1 VSDRLLPRAELLAL
15 LDRIDVEGWDGPTGR
30 ELLDLVRERV
40 VRWSVSS
47 YRLQG
52 HMAAEAEASAWS
64 AAWES
69 LASPYLRT
77 TDEPMN
83 VLWAVVRR
91 AVAAEVLAS
100 KLLCDARESRRLS
113 PLGPRSAD
121 GSRGPVVRERPP
133 LSLDRLTQHP
143 DFDLTDDT
151 SMWSSPLLDRFVAA
165 MVEEGWPQPRAAET
179 VQVVASSARSHG
191 YRFTTAAGWR
201 RLAGLLDLP
210 PWQMRRLTILLVG
223 APGWPGLIERMIT
236 HGPQVLDGLGAR
248 LAIRSTLDRQLRP
261 PGPGLY
267 LADRDAHELCHAS

>member
-1 VSDRLLPRAELLAL
+1 VSDRLLPRDELLAL
-15 LDRIDVEGWDGPTGR
+15 LDRVDVEGWDGPTGR
-30 ELLDLVRERV
+30 VLLELVRDRV
-40 VRWSVSS
+40 VRWSVAS
-47 YRLQG
+47 YRLPG
-52 HMAAEAEASAWS
+52 RMAAEAEASAWS

-77 TDEPMN
+77 TEEPMN
-83 VLWAVVRR
+83 VLWAVARR

-121 GSRGPVVRERPP
+121 GGRARVVRERPP
-133 LSLDRLTQHP
+133 LSLDRLAEHP

-151 SMWSSPLLDRFVAA
+151 SAWASPLLDRFVAA
-165 MVEEGWPQPRAAET
+165 MIAEGWPQPRAAEA
-179 VQVVASSARSHG
+179 VQVVASSARRNG

-223 APGWPGLIERMIT
+223 APGWPGLIERMSTQGRHVINQ
-236 HGPQVLDGLGAR
+236 PGAR

-261 PGPGLY
+261 PGPGQY
-267 LADRDAHELCHAS
+267 LADNDVQELCDAS